1 MKTKKLKNSFDEF
14 VDGIDKDRLVLLKK
28 LNQFI
33 KVLDSKNND
42 DVIKAIENIK
52 IPEVPPYPEFP
63 EIPKPHK
70 QVEAK
75 IINDLKIKKPEWL
88 EMPKLERVERLLLAL
103 TEKKPE
109 HKAVIG
115 EIKNI
120 LKELQK
126 KENAIAVRLTS
137 SDQTFFYNAMM
148 NAYGAVSASAAE
160 ASNIATTPTIYNITM
175 TNADTEYNQAV
186 TAKSVTIQC
195 RGSYDVKIAFALGQS
210 GTNYLTI
217 KSGQNYF
224 ENTLNANITVYA
236 QCATAGQV
244 LEIIAWN

>member
-14 VDGIDKDRLVLLKK
+14 LDGIDKDRLVLLKK
-28 LNQFI
+28 LNEFI
-33 KVLDSKNND
+33 KTLNSKNND

-52 IPEVPPYPEFP
+52 IPKPPNFP
-63 EIPKPHK
+63 EIPKPPK
-70 QVEAK
+70 KVEAK
-75 IINDLKIKKPEWL
+75 ILNELKIKKPEWF
-88 EMPKLERVERLLLAL
+88 EMPKLERVEKLLLSL

-148 NAYGAVSASAAE
+148 NAYGAASATAAE
-160 ASNIATTPTIYNITM
+160 ASNIATAATIYNITM
-175 TNADTEYNQAV
+175 TNADTEYNQAI
-186 TAKSVTIQC
+186 TAKSITIQC
-195 RGSYDVKIAFALGQS
+195 RGSYDVKISFALGQS
-210 GTNYLTI
+210 GINYLTI

-224 ENTLNANITVYA
+224 ENTLNASITVYA